1 MTDSRKPRRLL
12 PTGDCFCGCGGEAG
26 IGRWFVQ
33 GHDITAA
40 AALRAVEGTSLPQR
54 LVAAGYGPER
64 SVVAQAVSGAG
75 WVRCAGCA
83 YAGPSARLAVH
94 VRGGGCE
101 GVGRAEPEPAE
112 VREPAEGE
120 DASAEELLVEELVA
134 KDAAGGRRRGGRG
147 GRAGGEDTGPVRV
160 EAGPAQG
167 LLLPGPGDE
176 MWKKVPLHLRGIL
189 VMPAHRLVTPE
200 QAVLRETKNREVKF
214 ALRAA
219 GNKRMTGRHWHAL
232 LSAPRESFGSARS
245 ERADRIFEVLKQVV
259 AEYVAPAVEKAPE
272 GAVVETSAG

>member
-1 MTDSRKPRRLL
+1 M
-12 PTGDCFCGCGGEAG
+12 G
-26 IGRWFVQ
+26 IGRWWVQ

-40 AALRAVEGTSLPQR
+40 AALRVVEGRSLPER

-75 WVRCAGCA
+75 WVRCGGCA
-83 YAGPSARLAVH
+83 YAGAPARLAAH

-101 GVGRAEPEPAE
+101 GAGRAEP
-112 VREPAEGE
+112 EPAEGE
-120 DASAEELLVEELVA
+120 DASAVGELPAKDAPVGELPVGELAA
-134 KDAAGGRRRGGRG
+134 KDAAGPVRRRGGRG

-219 GNKRMTGRHWHAL
+219 GNRRMTGRHWHAL
-232 LSAPRESFGSARS
+232 LAAPRESFGSARS
-245 ERADRIFEVLKQVV
+245 ERADRVFEALQQVV

>member
-1 MTDSRKPRRLL
+1 M
-12 PTGDCFCGCGGEAG
+12 
-26 IGRWFVQ
+26 Q

-40 AALRAVEGTSLPQR
+40 AALRAVEGAGLPQR

-64 SVVAQAVSGAG
+64 SVVAEAVSGAG
-75 WVRCAGCA
+75 WVRCGGCA
-83 YAGPSARLAVH
+83 YAGPPARLAVH

-101 GVGRAEPEPAE
+101 GVGQAEPEPAE

-120 DASAEELLVEELVA
+120 DASAVDELPAKDASVEELPVGKLVA
-134 KDAAGGRRRGGRG
+134 KDTAGGRRRGDRG
-147 GRAGGEDTGPVRV
+147 GRAGGEDTGPVRA

-200 QAVLRETKNREVKF
+200 QAVLREAKNREVKF

-219 GNKRMTGRHWHAL
+219 GNKRMTGKHWHAL
-232 LSAPRESFGSARS
+232 LTAPRESFGSARS

-259 AEYVAPAVEKAPE
+259 AEYVAPAVEEAPE
-272 GAVVETSAG
+272 G

>member
-1 MTDSRKPRRLL
+1 MTDSRKPRLL

-26 IGRWFVQ
+26 IGRWFVL

-40 AALRAVEGTSLPQR
+40 AALRAVEGASLPQR

-75 WVRCAGCA
+75 WVRCGGCA
-83 YAGPSARLAVH
+83 YAGSPARLAVH
-94 VRGGGCE
+94 VRGGECDGA
-101 GVGRAEPEPAE
+101 GQAAPAGAGEPA
-112 VREPAEGE
+112 AGE
-120 DASAEELLVEELVA
+120 DAPAAEELPETVA
-134 KDAAGGRRRGGRG
+134 PGEGRRR
-147 GRAGGEDTGPVRV
+147 RARDRRTGGEDTGPVRA

-167 LLLPGPGDE
+167 LLLPGTGDE

-200 QAVLRETKNREVKF
+200 QAVLREKGNREVKF

-219 GNKRMTGRHWHAL
+219 GNRRMTGKHWHAL
-232 LSAPRESFGSARS
+232 LTAPRESFGTVRS
-245 ERADRIFEVLKQVV
+245 ERADRVFEALQQVV
-259 AEYVAPAVEKAPE
+259 AEYVAPAIEKAPE